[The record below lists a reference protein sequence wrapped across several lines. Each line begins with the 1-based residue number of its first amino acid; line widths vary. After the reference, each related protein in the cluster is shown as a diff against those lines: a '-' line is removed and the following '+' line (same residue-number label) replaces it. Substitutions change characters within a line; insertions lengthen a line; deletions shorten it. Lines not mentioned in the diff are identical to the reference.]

1 MFPAIYARIWQIGCP
16 VFKFA
21 KRILPYEKKHPNDS
35 LYNRPGQGPAK
46 AGYVVKEKEGRR
58 NRYQIQTHLPLP
70 EPTSQERAV
79 GEILALLVGA
89 DATL

>member
-1 MFPAIYARIWQIGCP
+1 M
-16 VFKFA
+16 
-21 KRILPYEKKHPNDS
+21 KRSTQTIPYITD
-35 LYNRPGQGPAK
+35 LAK

-58 NRYQIQTHLPLP
+58 NRDQIQTHLPLP